1 MKKWAII
8 FFCFFSLLGSTF
20 LLSYHA
26 LPGIL
31 EHYYLAK
38 SFSEAKLEIKHVKI
52 GQDKVEYAET
62 SSDKPILLMVHGF
75 QGDKRSWIPYVK
87 RLNEQFHL
95 IALDLAG
102 HGGTDAPRTLNYD
115 LESQARFIEVF
126 VRKLGLKDF
135 HLMGIS
141 MGGGIS
147 TFYASMYPSRVKKLV
162 LINPYGA
169 DTPFKSDIE
178 KEVENGNNLFF
189 PESIEEL
196 DSFLA
201 YIKGK
206 PFNLAKIFK
215 KHLLVRLQEKQAF
228 YKKVFY
234 QLISSKKIET
244 YLPNIKSETLVLV
257 GEKDQILHPS
267 SIESFKK
274 YLPNVKTRVL
284 KNGAHVF
291 SGKTLEIVIET
302 LKSFLNDG
310 SIDK

>member
-1 MKKWAII
+1 MKKWSLF
-8 FFCFFSLLGSTF
+8 FFCFFSLLGAALIVT
-20 LLSYHA
+20 YNA

-38 SFSEAKLEIKHVKI
+38 AFSDAKLEIKYVNI
-52 GQDKVEYAET
+52 GHDKVEYAET
-62 SSDKPILLMVHGF
+62 NSDKPVLLMVHGF
-75 QGDKRSWIPYVK
+75 QGDKRSWIPYIK
-87 RLNEQFHL
+87 KLNKEFHI
-95 IALDLAG
+95 IALDLPG

-115 LESQARFIEVF
+115 LESQAQFVEVF
-126 VRKLGLKDF
+126 VRKLGLEKF

-147 TFYASMYPSRVKKLV
+147 TFYASMYPNRVKKLV

-169 DTPFKSDIE
+169 NTPYKSDIE
-178 KEVENGNNLFF
+178 IEVENGNNLFF

-206 PFNLAKIFK
+206 PFILAKMFK
-215 KHLLVRLQEKQAF
+215 QHLLARLQEKQAF
-228 YKKVFY
+228 YRKVFY
-234 QLISSKKIET
+234 QLISSKKIESF
-244 YLPNIKSETLVLV
+244 LPKIRSETLVLV
-257 GEKDQILHPS
+257 GERDQILHPS

-274 YLPNVKTRVL
+274 YLPNVKTQVL

-291 SGKTLEIVIET
+291 TGKILENVIDTLN
-302 LKSFLNDG
+302 SFLNEQTTDR
-310 SIDK
+310 